1 MSKKRGGGLIPQ
13 DLVNFGRTFTYGLGS
28 AYNAINGYQQPVNP
42 LPYKD
47 QLTNATKST
56 F

>member
-1 MSKKRGGGLIPQ
+1 MSKKRGGGFIPQ

-28 AYNAINGYQQPVNP
+28 AYNAINGYPQPVNP

-47 QLTNATKST
+47 QLSHL
-56 F
+56 